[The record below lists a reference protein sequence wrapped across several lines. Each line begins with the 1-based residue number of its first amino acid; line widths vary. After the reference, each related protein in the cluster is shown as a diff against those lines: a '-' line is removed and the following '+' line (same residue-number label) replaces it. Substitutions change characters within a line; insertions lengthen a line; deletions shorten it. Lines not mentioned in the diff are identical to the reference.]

1 MRTSLSIDLLI
12 SQCFLSLMDRI
23 VPLGGFVRGNGM
35 TDLPLF
41 QGSLLS
47 PCWLIP
53 NLLLRVV
60 VASLEARRCQ
70 GSMFQLPTL
79 STPLDRIEDVL
90 LRNLSVARSALEIS
104 NTEVWHLQLRL
115 AALSN
120 LGASSLS

>member
-1 MRTSLSIDLLI
+1 
-12 SQCFLSLMDRI
+12 
-23 VPLGGFVRGNGM
+23 M